1 MREVIGECDDIK
13 KLLGGCKLDNFTLN
27 REEAAL
33 MVIDIQERLAPVMKY
48 RDQVI
53 QNTNI
58 LIAVATNLGIPVI
71 VTEQY
76 PKGLGKTVPEIGSNL
91 STASTFEKITFS
103 GWTEDVAAALD
114 RLGRRKIIVT
124 GMETHVCV
132 FQTVRDLLANNCQVF
147 VVGDAVCSRTKGN
160 YLNSLSLMSLMG
172 AVIVNTETV
181 FFDLMKKANT
191 PEFRKLLPLIK

>member
-1 MREVIGECDDIK
+1 MYN
-13 KLLGGCKLDNFTLN
+13 LDNFTLT
-27 REEAAL
+27 REEAVF

-58 LIAVATNLGIPVI
+58 LVAVAISLGIPVI

-76 PKGLGKTVPEIGSNL
+76 PQGLGKTVPEIGSNL
-91 STASTFEKITFS
+91 STASTYEKITFS

-114 RLGRRKIIVT
+114 GLGRRKIIVT

-132 FQTVRDLLANNCQVF
+132 FQTVRDLLANNYQVF

-191 PEFRKLLPLIK
+191 PEFKKLLPLIK

>member
-1 MREVIGECDDIK
+1 MAISK
-13 KLLGGCKLDNFTLN
+13 NKGGYNLDNFTLN
-27 REEAAL
+27 REEAVL

-58 LIAVATNLGIPVI
+58 LVAVATNLGIPVI

-76 PKGLGKTVPEIGSNL
+76 PQGLGKTVPEIGSNL
-91 STASTFEKITFS
+91 STASTYEKITFS

-132 FQTVRDLLANNCQVF
+132 FQTVRELLANNYQVF
-147 VVGDAVCSRTKGN
+147 VAGDAVCSRTKGN